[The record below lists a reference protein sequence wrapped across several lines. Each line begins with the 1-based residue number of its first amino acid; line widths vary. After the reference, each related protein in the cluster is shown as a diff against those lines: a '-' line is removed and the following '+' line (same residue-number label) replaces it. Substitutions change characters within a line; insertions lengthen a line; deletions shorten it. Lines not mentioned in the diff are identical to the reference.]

1 MFRNKIDIT
10 VGKHLEII
18 ILRFG
23 KLVWDQGDNRLDAWL
38 QSGSQNNNL
47 NKSVTTEQYN
57 EIKTFIGNLYSQQ
70 DKLSRAKIIF
80 RNNSFTV
87 NQIIEIGRLFFSEN
101 YKYDFSIFAY
111 DYCNEKGMYFKVADI
126 FFAANYKNA
135 LLQFLANK

>member
-23 KLVWDQGDNRLDAWL
+23 KLVWDQGDNRPDAWL

-87 NQIIEIGRLFFSEN
+87 KQIIEIGRLFFSDN